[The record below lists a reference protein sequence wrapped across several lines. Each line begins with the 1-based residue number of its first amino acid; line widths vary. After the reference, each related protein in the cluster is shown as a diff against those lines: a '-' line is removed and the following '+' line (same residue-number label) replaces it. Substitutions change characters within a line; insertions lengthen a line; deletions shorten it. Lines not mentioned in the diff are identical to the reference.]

1 MMTGIQRC
9 ISALAAVS
17 REQMYGRDI
26 QLFILLLIIWT
37 PVLPV
42 LVRVVASAI
51 LMPVVENGRI

>member
-1 MMTGIQRC
+1 M
-9 ISALAAVS
+9 LVAVS
-17 REQMYGRDI
+17 QEQMYGRDI
-26 QLFILLLIIWT
+26 QLFILLLVIWT

>member
-1 MMTGIQRC
+1 M
-9 ISALAAVS
+9 LVAVS
-17 REQMYGRDI
+17 QEQMYGRDI
-26 QLFILLLIIWT
+26 QLFILPLVIWT